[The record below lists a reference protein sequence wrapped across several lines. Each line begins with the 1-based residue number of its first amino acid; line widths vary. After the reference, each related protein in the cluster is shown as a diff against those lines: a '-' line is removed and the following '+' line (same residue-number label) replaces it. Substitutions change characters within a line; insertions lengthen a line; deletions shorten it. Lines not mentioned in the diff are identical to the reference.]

1 LDISAKTLVAMKSI
15 IAFATVAAAQKNIKL
30 EAPTL
35 SFGEMVKSING
46 HHTQLSAKYGVT
58 GVDPVVI
65 DDFQNAQYYG
75 PITVGTNG
83 EKLSVVYDTGSS
95 NLWVPNK
102 DCCGA
107 LSAHS
112 FYHHEKSS
120 SYTANG
126 TEFYIRY
133 GSGPV
138 SGFYSRDRT
147 QIGNI
152 EMQDYLFAEVSD
164 VSGLGVGYSI
174 GKFDGI
180 CGLGWDSISVDGVQ
194 TPVQALVASGQMPE
208 PVFGFYI
215 GDNKQGELTIG
226 GVNKNYFTGD
236 FTYVPLKDKSYW
248 EIGLDSVKLNG
259 VVVDSAT
266 TNAVVDSGTSLMA
279 GPTTVV
285 KGIAKQLGA
294 TGILGKEFIIG
305 CKKEFEVAWTID
317 GKDYTFSNT
326 DMNIPD
332 GPLCIFGMMPID
344 IPAPR
349 GPLWILGDV
358 FMRKYYTKFD
368 IGQERI
374 GFATTKKS
382 SIVV

>member
-1 LDISAKTLVAMKSI
+1 MVMNAAKFGFAVA
-15 IAFATVAAAQKNIKL
+15 VAQKSIKL
-30 EAPTL
+30 EAPKL

-46 HHTQLSAKYGVT
+46 HHAQLSSKYGAT
-58 GVDPVVI
+58 ADPVVI
-65 DDFQNAQYYG
+65 SDFQNAQYYG
-75 PITVGTNG
+75 PITVGSPG
-83 EKLSVVYDTGSS
+83 ETIKVVYDTGSS

-107 LSAHS
+107 LSMHK
-112 FYHHEKSS
+112 FYHHEKSTT
-120 SYTANG
+120 YTANG
-126 TEFYIRY
+126 TEFKIRY

-138 SGFYSRDRT
+138 AGIYSQDRM
-147 QIGNI
+147 QIGGT
-152 EMQDYLFAEVSD
+152 EVQDYLFAEVND

-180 CGLGWDSISVDGVQ
+180 CGMGWDSISVDGVQ
-194 TPVQALVASGQMPE
+194 TPVQALVASGKLTE

-215 GDNKQGELTIG
+215 GDNKDGELTIG
-226 GVNKNYFTGD
+226 GVNSNYFTGD

-248 EIGLDSVKLNG
+248 EIALDSVKLNG
-259 VVVDSAT
+259 AVVDST
-266 TNAVVDSGTSLMA
+266 TKSAVVDSGTSLMA
-279 GPTTVV
+279 GPTDVV

-294 TGILGKEFIIG
+294 TGILGKEFIVG
-305 CKKEFEVAWTID
+305 CDKQFQVSWTID
-317 GKDYTFSNT
+317 GNEYEFSNT

-368 IGQERI
+368 IGQERV
-374 GFATTKKS
+374 GFATAKS
-382 SIVV
+382 SVVV